1 MKNAL
6 AYFSETQ
13 YRTIER
19 FSEQFNAEHDS
30 NWIVS

>member
-1 MKNAL
+1 MNKRMKNAL

-19 FSEQFNAEHDS
+19 FSEQFNAEHDR
-30 NWIVS
+30 